1 MIRVGVLDWVDQK
14 LLAAFPAE
22 TEVEIVRYDTRSS
35 EPIEVDFLVVPFA
48 RAEAEHVI
56 PRVQGV
62 RVLQSVSAGVEWLV
76 PLVPKGAV
84 LANAQGVHNAS
95 TAEWAVAAILAS
107 LKYFPFYRDQQQLGQ
122 WVADARVTEMYKAIH
137 HDEAHYAIPVLIEEL
152 YGKQVLIVGYGAI
165 GKAIEERLSG
175 FGVEIVRVART
186 AREGVSAVADLP
198 ALLPAADIIVL
209 ITPLTDQTRHLI
221 DAAAIARMK
230 QGALVVNA
238 ARGGVIDTDALVAA
252 LEAGKIRAALD
263 VTDPEPLPPGH
274 PLWSAPNLLLTPHVA
289 GSSPIFMRRVYDFVA
304 AQLGRYVRGEP
315 LENVIE
321 GQY

>member
-1 MIRVGVLDWVDQK
+1 MIRVGVLDWVDAK

-22 TEVEIVRYDTRSS
+22 VEVVRYDTRSS
-35 EPIEVDFLVVPFA
+35 EPIEVDFLVVPFS
-48 RAEAEHVI
+48 RAEAEQVL
-56 PRVQGV
+56 PRVKRV

-107 LKYFPFYRDQQQLGQ
+107 LKYFPFYRDQQQQGQ
-122 WVADARVTEMYKAIH
+122 WVADASVTEMYKAIH
-137 HDEAHYAIPVLIEEL
+137 QDEARYPIPVLIEEL

-165 GKAIEERLSG
+165 GKAIEDRLSG
-175 FGVEIVRVART
+175 FGVEIVRVARS

-198 ALLPAADIIVL
+198 ALLPASDIIVL
-209 ITPLTDQTRHLI
+209 ITPLTDDTRHLI
-221 DAAAIARMK
+221 NSDTIARMK